1 MLNWIFSIFILAIS
15 LSITNAEELTE
26 NGRVAAWI
34 IILGVCGGIAVSASI
49 AGGVF
54 MMRRRQQQNE
64 IIVVRNVYIKVSSRE
79 NLLAYARL
87 VPARRGSHRCSARLV
102 LVAGAFH
109 LRWKK
114 NNNKRLRDMG
124 ISTR

>member
-1 MLNWIFSIFILAIS
+1 MLNWILSIFILTIS
-15 LSITNAEELTE
+15 WSITNAEELTE

-64 IIVVRNVYIKVSSRE
+64 IIVVR
-79 NLLAYARL
+79 
-87 VPARRGSHRCSARLV
+87 
-102 LVAGAFH
+102 
-109 LRWKK
+109 
-114 NNNKRLRDMG
+114 
-124 ISTR
+124 